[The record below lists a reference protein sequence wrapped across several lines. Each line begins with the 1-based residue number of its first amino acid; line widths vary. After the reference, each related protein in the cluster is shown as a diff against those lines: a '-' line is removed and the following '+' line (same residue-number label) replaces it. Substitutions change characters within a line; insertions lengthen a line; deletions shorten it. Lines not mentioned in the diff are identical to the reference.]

1 MILRKT
7 LISFAPLALCA
18 FVGAAFADESNVTVY
33 GTLDTGIAS
42 VQHSLNFD
50 PNFVTAV
57 NPTIN
62 GGTQSATGLFNGGL
76 SATKWGIKGQED
88 MGGGL
93 KAVFLLEQGFSLP
106 SGAVSNA
113 ALSLA
118 TNGTAGPNTSVD
130 SAISGQFFNRGA
142 YVGLSSSSAGTITLG
157 RQQSFFLDNVA
168 IFDPMLG
175 SQAFSPLGF
184 SGSYGG
190 GGFTDD
196 SRTDNSLKYKIA
208 VGDFSLGA
216 LYKLG
221 GIAGSSAS
229 QSAYEFNAVYATG
242 PFAVQ
247 LGYEAFKDAF
257 SLSNPANSPTGTIS
271 AIAADTK
278 AFMLAAKYTWDPVTI
293 RGGFEREEFNNPS
306 DPGTAASGTT
316 AATGD
321 LAVNSLFGQTIS
333 AVNVSKYASQKD
345 LNVYW
350 LGAGYDITPA
360 FTLSAAV
367 YHITQNSY
375 ESGTTTLTTTASGAL
390 NYYSLVGDYHLS
402 KRTDTYFGVMQDKAS
417 GGEQTKVKSGSG
429 VPATYIVNSNRIIAI
444 GIRHV
449 F

>member
-1 MILRKT
+1 MILRKS
-7 LISFAPLALCA
+7 LISLAPLALCA
-18 FVGAAFADESNVTVY
+18 FVSAAFADDSSVTVY
-33 GTLDTGIAS
+33 GTLDTGIAN
-42 VQHSLNFD
+42 VQHSLDFD

-93 KAVFLLEQGFSLP
+93 KALFLLEQGFSLP
-106 SGAVSNA
+106 SGSVSNA

-118 TNGTAGPNTSVD
+118 NNGAAGPNTSVD

-142 YVGLSSSSAGTITLG
+142 YVGVSGGYGTLTLG

-196 SRTDNSLKYKIA
+196 SRTDNSLKYKLNA
-208 VGDFSLGA
+208 GDFSLGA

-221 GIAGSSAS
+221 GIAGSANA
-229 QSAYEFNAVYATG
+229 QSAYELNGVYATG

-247 LGYEAFKDAF
+247 LGFEDFIDAF
-257 SLSNPANSPTGTIS
+257 SLSNPGNAPTGAIS
-271 AIAADTK
+271 AIAANTK
-278 AFMLAAKYTWDPVTI
+278 AGMLAAKYTWNPITV
-293 RGGFEREEFNNPS
+293 RLGFEREEFNNPS
-306 DPGTAASGTT
+306 NPGKAATATT
-316 AATGD
+316 GATGD

-333 AVNVSKYASQKD
+333 SVNVSKYASQKT

-360 FTLSAAV
+360 FTLAAAV
-367 YHITQNSY
+367 YHIAQNSY

-402 KRTDTYFGVMQDKAS
+402 KRTDMYAGVMQDQAS
-417 GGEQTKVKSGSG
+417 GGE
-429 VPATYIVNSNRIIAI
+429 
-444 GIRHV
+444 H
-449 F
+449 